1 MSSPA
6 RASLNRSRSPSRALC
21 LRCVRRGSE
30 CQGQKPPPRPLLPPP
45 GLIRRR
51 RRPDEESATVVTSED
66 PRAMSASSLL
76 EQVQAQ
82 PACLGHC
89 VRRDGGRL
97 GRGPPLLAGPR
108 RRLSRVGIRASGRP
122 RPEPPRLARSSR
134 SSPAA
139 PRSLPLAARASLPR
153 FLLLPLCR
161 CSAARRPSA
170 LPRLPLTTRPPRPF
184 PFFPAQALL
193 SFVFPFPFSSRTT
206 CCSATAPS
214 PSET

>member
-1 MSSPA
+1 MSCPA

-30 CQGQKPPPRPLLPPP
+30 CQGQKPPPRPLLLPP

-51 RRPDEESATVVTSED
+51 RRADEESATDVTSED

-89 VRRDGGRL
+89 VRRDGARL
-97 GRGPPLLAGPR
+97 GPGPPLRAGPR

-134 SSPAA
+134 SSPGLVRRAA
-139 PRSLPLAARASLPR
+139 LRPISGQGFPSSFPSPSLVSLP
-153 FLLLPLCR
+153 
-161 CSAARRPSA
+161 A
-170 LPRLPLTTRPPRPF
+170 LPR
-184 PFFPAQALL
+184 
-193 SFVFPFPFSSRTT
+193 
-206 CCSATAPS
+206 
-214 PSET
+214 